1 MAPRLNTM
9 VAAATLMALAA
20 SPLRAD
26 DPPKAFGTDFGLSAP
41 IIATGSNLTVTYFG
55 SEGTTVF
62 GHTLWAFTAA
72 QYDANRT
79 NQCFWW
85 TPGSSC
91 GGVSG
96 YSLGTKAY
104 GDANAGLLTTPLVN
118 SPISWAAGQ
127 EVIFALMVQQALD
140 PNNPSRG
147 YGYNWFFSGD
157 PLRNTSAYSYPT
169 ATPLA
174 HLAYF
179 GTNGVPGDDGIGII
193 PGTPGKFLF
202 GFEDVRY
209 EYSDW
214 DFDNAIFSIEFG
226 GINPPNE
233 VVPEPATMTLL
244 ASGLI
249 GLAVAQ
255 RRKRRTPEA

>member
-1 MAPRLNTM
+1 MAPRLNTL

-26 DPPKAFGTDFGLSAP
+26 DPAKVFGTDFGLSAP

-72 QYDANRT
+72 QYEANRT

-104 GDANAGLLTTPLVN
+104 GDGANAGLLATPLVN
-118 SPISWAAGQ
+118 SPISWAAGE
-127 EVIFALMVQQALD
+127 EVIFALMVDQSD
-140 PNNPSRG
+140 G
-147 YGYNWFFSGD
+147 FNWFFSGD
-157 PLRNTSAYSYPT
+157 PLRNTPAYSWPSSQPY
-169 ATPLA
+169 A

-179 GTNGVPGDDGIGII
+179 GTNGVPGNTGIGTI
-193 PGTPGKFLF
+193 PGTEGKFLF

-209 EYSDW
+209 SPSDW
-214 DFDNAIFSIEFG
+214 DFNNAIFSIEFG
-226 GINPPNE
+226 GINPPTE